1 MAARTMEGGVSA
13 PRNEAKIR
21 EEAAVLS
28 NSRSEPPKPPQT
40 PQKPRRNTLPPTP
53 DTGASKRATHKE
65 EPDEHVKATNADEDS
80 SFDRS
85 SSNDEALLEAE
96 QQVMKER
103 PQFETPKKAAR
114 TQSTTSPGKRAFGQ
128 MAEQS
133 DLADNT
139 WPLSDDVFAT
149 PSTSHKSGGTGL
161 LSPNVTPARG
171 RTQPIQ
177 PETAPST
184 LATEALAIL
193 AKAHL
198 DSQTEAEL
206 VDLLNKHDLR
216 TQGVIK
222 GREITRIAVQAKEKK
237 IAELQAR
244 IAALEAG
251 RETNRTVI
259 THLKQDIA
267 NSPKKGRGQR
277 LPRSTFRS
285 LNRLEG
291 KCG

>member
-1 MAARTMEGGVSA
+1 M
-13 PRNEAKIR
+13 N
-21 EEAAVLS
+21 

-53 DTGASKRATHKE
+53 DTGASRRGTHKE
-65 EPDEHVKATNADEDS
+65 EPHEHTKAAKADEDS
-80 SFDRS
+80 SFDWS

-96 QQVMKER
+96 QQVLKER

-114 TQSTTSPGKRAFGQ
+114 TQSTASPGKRAFGQ

-133 DLADNT
+133 GLAEDT

-161 LSPNVTPARG
+161 LSPNYTPARG
-171 RTQPIQ
+171 RAQPMQ
-177 PETAPST
+177 PEAAPSP
-184 LATEALAIL
+184 LATAALAIL
-193 AKAHL
+193 TNAHL
-198 DSQTEAEL
+198 DSQTKTEL

-222 GREITRIAVQAKEKK
+222 GREITRLAVQAKEKR

-244 IAALEAG
+244 IEALEAE

-259 THLKQDIA
+259 NHLKQDIV
-267 NSPKKGRGQR
+267 NSPKKGRGHR
-277 LPRSTFRS
+277 NIPARRS
-285 LNRLEG
+285 EV
-291 KCG
+291 